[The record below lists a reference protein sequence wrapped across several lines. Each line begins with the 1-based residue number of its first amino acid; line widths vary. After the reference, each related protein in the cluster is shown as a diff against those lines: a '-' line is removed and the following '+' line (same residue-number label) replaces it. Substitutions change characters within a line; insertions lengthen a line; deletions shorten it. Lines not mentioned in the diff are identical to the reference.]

1 MGEPEALTGQSYPE
15 PVAGAYERTEGDDVE
30 VRVRVRRVNL
40 PALEA
45 GVELGIDLL
54 THRPIVMQLVARDDG
69 THDLMV
75 VTNPIAKAAAPEAV
89 DAEVVDDG

>member
-1 MGEPEALTGQSYPE
+1 MAELPGQSYPA

-30 VRVRVRRVNL
+30 VRLRVRRVNL

-45 GVELGIDLL
+45 GVELGVDLL
-54 THRPIVMQLVARDDG
+54 THRPIVMQLVARGDG

-75 VTNPIAKAAAPEAV
+75 ITNPIAKAKAPEAV
-89 DAEVVDDG
+89 DAEVVDDDA